1 MNISLAVAAVLS
13 LLTWG
18 VHTFVGGPV
27 VAKPLLESEME
38 SVAKYTNYYCWH
50 LTTLMLFA
58 MALGFA
64 YSAAFPGG
72 SDLAIFLTLLSASF
86 GIWSIVLVAV
96 SKRKLLELPQWSLF
110 VAIAVAGFVGVIP

>member
-1 MNISLAVAAVLS
+1 MNTSFAIAAALS

-18 VHTFVGGPV
+18 LHAFMGGPE

-38 SVAKYTNYYCWH
+38 PVAKYTNYYCWH

-72 SDLAIFLTLLSASF
+72 TDLAVFLTLLSASF
-86 GIWSIVLVAV
+86 GIWSVVLMAM

-110 VAIAVAGFVGVIP
+110 AAITAAGLVGVIP